1 MMLEPSVNV
10 IKTKADSRYTLAI
23 LAAKRARDLIDGKP
37 QLIEEEMEKPVS
49 IAAHEIAGDLITYTR
64 DQADEIEDIMLDD
77 VPAAAEA
84 EAEEAEET
92 AEDVQ
97 EETL

>member
-37 QLIEEEMEKPVS
+37 QLIEEEMEK
-49 IAAHEIAGDLITYTR
+49 R
-64 DQADEIEDIMLDD
+64 K
-77 VPAAAEA
+77 
-84 EAEEAEET
+84 EEH
-92 AEDVQ
+92 D
-97 EETL
+97 

>member
-23 LAAKRARDLIDGKP
+23 LAAKRARDIIDGKP

-64 DQADEIEDIMLDD
+64 DEADEIEDIMMDS
-77 VPAAAEA
+77 AAPVSEA
-84 EAEEAEET
+84 VAEET
-92 AEDVQ
+92 VEEEAAE
-97 EETL
+97 EEIL